1 MRERAYVSFEYV
13 PGTEREVEREGES
26 GIVGCFLRPCLRLA
40 YCPASWV
47 VKGCLE
53 RFMEESM
60 VLGKYKTLGR

>member
-1 MRERAYVSFEYV
+1 MVEMVLRE
-13 PGTEREVEREGES
+13 GEREG
-26 GIVGCFLRPCLRLA
+26 GRGTVACFRRPCLRLA